1 MTFFPEVM
9 CAAIQMSADLFGEQT
24 CIRQGKGAGGM
35 KGISTNPKQV
45 AVCIQSFGICS
56 HLSQSLDDRYSDKV
70 ASEKTL
76 SNRHKEEGEARREL
90 DAEDR
95 SKIVR
100 MLWENTNL
108 LLTESTLL
116 YHIINGQVADEKVNV
131 QDALKIGQA
140 MCKKFTSSL
149 PEAFNAPISHKVVT
163 MKFQK
168 KGMKVSGKVV
178 CDLES
183 LFARLLV
190 VGGQRKVELS
200 SLFKYELSPV
210 PLSII
215 EDNGCLPKGQYV
227 SACPAAWNSSLQ
239 SPATRCCHCGCIS
252 AHLSRGLAI
261 VWDSG
266 RSCSQHGTSA

>member
-1 MTFFPEVM
+1 MKHLPSIAKDDLLSGSHV
-9 CAAIQMSADLFGEQT
+9 CRHSDGALAVSADMFGEQT

-56 HLSQSLDDRYSDKV
+56 HLSQSLDDMYSDKV

-100 MLWENTNL
+100 MLWENTNP

-116 YHIINGQVADEKVNV
+116 YHIINGQVPDEKVNV

-149 PEAFNAPISHKVVT
+149 PEALMHP
-163 MKFQK
+163 
-168 KGMKVSGKVV
+168 
-178 CDLES
+178 S
-183 LFARLLV
+183 L
-190 VGGQRKVELS
+190 
-200 SLFKYELSPV
+200 
-210 PLSII
+210 
-215 EDNGCLPKGQYV
+215 
-227 SACPAAWNSSLQ
+227 
-239 SPATRCCHCGCIS
+239 TR
-252 AHLSRGLAI
+252 
-261 VWDSG
+261 
-266 RSCSQHGTSA
+266 